1 MTMLKTITS
10 ALLALSV
17 LGGMATL
24 ANASNLGSAF
34 GTQTN
39 SQQEPSPN

>member
-1 MTMLKTITS
+1 MKKIVSS

-17 LGGMATL
+17 LGGIATV
-24 ANASNLGSAF
+24 ANAVPYPIGDK
-34 GTQTN
+34 TN